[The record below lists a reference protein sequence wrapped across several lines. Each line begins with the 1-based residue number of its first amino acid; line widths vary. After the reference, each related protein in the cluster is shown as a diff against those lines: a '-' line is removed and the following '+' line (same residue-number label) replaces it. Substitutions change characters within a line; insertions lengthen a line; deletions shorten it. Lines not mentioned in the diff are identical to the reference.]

1 MITYQHNGYAAR
13 IEYRVITNHI
23 HYINTPPK
31 ETSFS
36 MVLNITAAGATGRL
50 SISLDGDKHWE
61 TTVKKY
67 EHEIYLGLFDMAE
80 KNLHYGVISRI
91 STFIDEKIDS
101 LTTK

>member
-13 IEYRVITNHI
+13 LEYRVITNHI

-36 MVLNITAAGATGRL
+36 IVLNVTVAGVTERICIG
-50 SISLDGDKHWE
+50 LDGDQHWL
-61 TTVKKY
+61 TTVRKY
-67 EHEIYLGLFDMAE
+67 EHEIYLGLFEMAE
-80 KNLHYGVISRI
+80 KNLHYGVINRI
-91 STFIDEKIDS
+91 STFIDEKIIS

>member
-13 IEYRVITNHI
+13 LEYRVISNHI

-36 MVLNITAAGATGRL
+36 LVLLIKVAGGHSKLNI
-50 SISLDGDKHWE
+50 SLTHDEHWNAILRQ
-61 TTVKKY
+61 Y
-67 EHEIYLGLFDMAE
+67 EHTIFLGCFDLAE
-80 KNLHYGVISRI
+80 KNLHYGVINRI
-91 STFIDEKIDS
+91 STFIDEQIIS